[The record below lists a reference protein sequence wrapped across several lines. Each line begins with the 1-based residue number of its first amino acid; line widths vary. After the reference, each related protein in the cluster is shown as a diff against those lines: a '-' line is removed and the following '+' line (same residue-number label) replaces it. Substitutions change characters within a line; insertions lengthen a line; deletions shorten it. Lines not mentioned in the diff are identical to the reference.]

1 VGKLKRRRLLGSPR
15 HRQVDNIKV
24 DLEDVEFGG
33 MDGIDLSHDRDKWW
47 ALVNAIMDLQF
58 P

>member
-1 VGKLKRRRLLGSPR
+1 VGKLKRRRLLGRPR

-24 DLEDVEFGG
+24 DLQDVEFGG
-33 MDGIDLSHDRDKWW
+33 MDGINLSHDRDKWL
-47 ALVNAIMDLQF
+47 ALVNVIMNLRF

>member
-1 VGKLKRRRLLGSPR
+1 VGKLKRRRLLGRPR

-24 DLEDVEFGG
+24 DLQDVEFGG
-33 MDGIDLSHDRDKWW
+33 MDEIDLFHDRDKWW
-47 ALVNAIMDLQF
+47 ALVNVIMNLWF